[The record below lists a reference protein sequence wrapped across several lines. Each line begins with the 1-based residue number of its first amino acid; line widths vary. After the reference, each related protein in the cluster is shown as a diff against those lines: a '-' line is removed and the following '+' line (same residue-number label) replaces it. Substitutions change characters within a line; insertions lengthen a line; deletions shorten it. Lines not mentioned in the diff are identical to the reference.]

1 MAMINRREFSKAMVG
16 SGVALAASRK
26 LWAPPASAAAN
37 GAPAEPALEPQAVQ
51 SGAQAGGKFDLLI
64 KGGTVIDPGQQM
76 HAAMDVAVS
85 SGKVAMV
92 AKDIPE
98 TRAMQVVS
106 AKGKIVTP
114 GLIDLHQHC
123 YDGVAQC
130 VNADLYCLT
139 KGVTTVIDA
148 GSAGHAT
155 IANFHKYIINTAA
168 TRIKAL
174 INITPLGAVGPAGNL
189 DFLDIVDPD
198 LAAQAVIDNRPA
210 TVGIKVRLGHE
221 IQGEH
226 DVEYLRRGL
235 KAAEAARVPLM
246 AHIDGPYSP
255 LETLLPMMRKGDTYT
270 HFLHAQQHGSLDAN
284 GKLLPVVIEARRR
297 GVYFD
302 VGQGRTH
309 LSFDVAEKCLQQ
321 GFLPDS
327 ISTDLTTI
335 TAAGPVFDLP
345 TMVSKFMAI
354 GVDIEKAIAMV
365 TVNPARVFD
374 YGAKIGTLKP
384 GYEAD
389 VSVFELRDGNFQ
401 FEDSYKKTRTG
412 KQKLVVSA
420 VLHGSQLLTDA

>member
-1 MAMINRREFSKAMVG
+1 MVNRREFSKAMIG
-16 SGVALAASRK
+16 GGAALVASQTI
-26 LWAPPASAAAN
+26 WSESAF
-37 GAPAEPALEPQAVQ
+37 EPQAAQ
-51 SGAQAGGKFDLLI
+51 GGAQAAPAKFDLLF
-64 KGGTVIDPGQQM
+64 KGGTIIDPGQQM

-85 SGKVAMV
+85 GGKIALV

-98 TRAMQVVS
+98 SRAMQVVP

-114 GLIDLHQHC
+114 GWIDLHQHC

-139 KGVTTVIDA
+139 KGVTTVVDG
-148 GSAGHAT
+148 GSAGYNS

-168 TRIKAL
+168 TRIRAL
-174 INITPLGAVGPAGNL
+174 INITPLGAVGPLGQL
-189 DFLDIVDPD
+189 DVLDIVDAD
-198 LAAQAVIDNRPA
+198 MAAQAVEDNRPA

-235 KAAEAARVPLM
+235 KAAEAAKVPLM

-284 GKLLPVVIEARRR
+284 GKLLPVVVEARKR
-297 GVYFD
+297 GVLFD

-327 ISTDLTTI
+327 ISTDLTTL
-335 TAAGPVFDLP
+335 TAPGPVFDLP

-354 GVDIEKAIAMV
+354 GIDIDEAIAMV
-365 TVNPARVFD
+365 TANPARVFD

-389 VSVFELRDGNFQ
+389 ISVFELREGNFQ

-412 KQKLVVSA
+412 KQKLAISA
-420 VLHGSQLLTDA
+420 VLHAGQLLTSA

>member
-1 MAMINRREFSKAMVG
+1 MINRREFSKTIIAG
-16 SGVALAASRK
+16 GAALAASGK
-26 LWAPPASAAAN
+26 LWATPN
-37 GAPAEPALEPQAVQ
+37 PQAAQ
-51 SGAQAGGKFDLLI
+51 GGAQAAGQKFDLLI

-85 SGKVAMV
+85 GGKIALV

-98 TRAMQVVS
+98 SRAMQVVS

-114 GLIDLHQHC
+114 GLIDIHC
-123 YDGVAQC
+123 HVYDGVAQC

-139 KGVTTVIDA
+139 KGVTTVVDG

-155 IANFHKYIINTAA
+155 IANFHKYIINAAA

-174 INITPLGAVGPAGNL
+174 INITPLGAVGPLGQL
-189 DFLDIVDPD
+189 DFLDVVDPD
-198 LAAQAVIDNRPA
+198 LAAQAVVDNRPA
-210 TVGIKVRLGHE
+210 TIGIKVRLGHE
-221 IQGEH
+221 IQGAH

-235 KAAEAARVPLM
+235 KAAEAAKVPLM

-284 GKLLPVVIEARRR
+284 GKLLPVVLEARKR

-302 VGQGRTH
+302 VAQGRTH
-309 LSFDVAEKCLQQ
+309 LSFEVAEKCLQQ

-335 TAAGPVFDLP
+335 TAPGPVFDLP
-345 TMVSKFMAI
+345 TMVSKFLAI
-354 GVDIEKAIAMV
+354 GIDIDKAIAMV
-365 TVNPARVFD
+365 TSNPARVFD

-389 VSVFELRDGNFQ
+389 ISVFDLREGNFE

-412 KQKLVVSA
+412 KQKLVMTA
-420 VLHGSQLLTDA
+420 VLHNGQLLTAA

>member
-1 MAMINRREFSKAMVG
+1 MLREKGKVKPLINRRQFSKTFLAG
-16 SGVALAASRK
+16 SAALVASRE
-26 LWAPPASAAAN
+26 LLRATPADPAAQ
-37 GAPAEPALEPQAVQ
+37 G
-51 SGAQAGGKFDLLI
+51 GAQGAAGKFDLLF
-64 KGGTVIDPGQQM
+64 KGGTVIDPGQQL

-85 SGKVAMV
+85 GSKIALI

-98 TRAMQVVS
+98 SGAMQVVS

-114 GLIDLHQHC
+114 GLIDIHAHV

-139 KGVTTVIDA
+139 KGVTTVVDG

-174 INITPLGAVGPAGNL
+174 INITPLGAVGPLGQL
-189 DFLDIVDPD
+189 DFLDVVDPD
-198 LAAQAVIDNRPA
+198 LAAQAVVDHRPA
-210 TVGIKVRLGHE
+210 TIGIKVRLGHE
-221 IQGEH
+221 IQGAH

-255 LETLLPMMRKGDTYT
+255 LETLLPMMRKGDTHT
-270 HFLHAQQHGSLDAN
+270 HFLHAQQHNSLDAN
-284 GKLLPVVIEARRR
+284 GKLLPVVLEARKR
-297 GVYFD
+297 GVLFD
-302 VGQGRTH
+302 VAQGRTH

-345 TMVSKFMAI
+345 TMVSKFLTI
-354 GVDIEKAIAMV
+354 GVDLDKAIAMV
-365 TVNPARVFD
+365 TVNPSHVFD

-389 VSVFELRDGNFQ
+389 ISVFELREGNFE
-401 FEDSYKKTRTG
+401 FEDSYKKTRMG
-412 KQKLVVSA
+412 KQKLVPSA
-420 VLHGSQLLTDA
+420 VLHNGQLLTFA